1 VLSDGRHFPLLA
13 TQLRPASP
21 PGFFLP
27 KINLCRRETMTKAEF
42 ADLLARR
49 AGRSR
54 TQIQRQLNWL
64 HEHGI
69 LKLTMA
75 RRTPP
80 DAYAQEAATIMLAAL
95 VGAENAVSAGNL
107 TAPSGERLDDV
118 LALLLDGPPRLVGH
132 LITRPDGAS
141 ITIDGRHI
149 RFGDP
154 EAAGPAGYLP
164 GDVVT
169 AIAAEF
175 QGAAPHEAGAA
186 AQLAKLQ
193 AALI

>member
-1 VLSDGRHFPLLA
+1 
-13 TQLRPASP
+13 
-21 PGFFLP
+21 
-27 KINLCRRETMTKAEF
+27 MTKAEF

-49 AGRSR
+49 AGKSR

-80 DAYAQEAATIMLAAL
+80 DVYGDEAATVMLAAL
-95 VGAENAVSAGNL
+95 VGAENAVAASNL
-107 TAPSGERLDDV
+107 TAPSAERLGDV
-118 LALLLDGPPRLVGH
+118 LELLLDGPPRLVGH
-132 LITRPDGAS
+132 LIVRPDGAS
-141 ITIDGRHI
+141 ITIDGKHI

-164 GDVVT
+164 GDT
-169 AIAAEF
+169 LMAIAAEF
-175 QGAAPHEAGAA
+175 RGAKPTEAA
-186 AQLAKLQ
+186 AV
-193 AALI
+193 AAITQIRGF